1 MHMRLNKFSEK
12 VSKKIK
18 NNEDKLMNKKVVVIS
33 TSIRANSNS
42 EVLAKSFADGASY
55 ARNKVEFITLKNKQI
70 DFCKGCLVC
79 QQTGNCVIKDD
90 VTKIMDKVIEA
101 DIVVWAT
108 PIYYYEMSGQM
119 KVLIDRLNPMF
130 SKDYKFR
137 DVYCLATAAEDEEH
151 VYEKALSGL
160 NGWIDCFD
168 KAELKGYVF
177 CGGVTMGGEISE
189 NVKLKEAYDMGACV

>member
-1 MHMRLNKFSEK
+1 MS
-12 VSKKIK
+12 
-18 NNEDKLMNKKVVVIS
+18 KKVVVIS

-42 EVLAKSFADGASY
+42 EDLAKSFADGATF
-55 ARNKVEFITLKNKQI
+55 AGNEVDFITLKDKQI
-70 DFCKGCLVC
+70 SFCKGCLAC
-79 QQTGNCVIKDD
+79 QQTGKCVIKDD
-90 VTKIMDKVIEA
+90 VTKIMDKVIDS

-130 SKDYKFR
+130 SMDYKFR
-137 DVYCLATAAEDEEH
+137 DVYFLATAAEDGEH

-168 KAELKGYVF
+168 KAKLKGYVF

-189 NVKLKEAYDMGACV
+189 NIKLKEAYDMGAGV

>member
-1 MHMRLNKFSEK
+1 
-12 VSKKIK
+12 
-18 NNEDKLMNKKVVVIS
+18 MNKNVVVIS

-55 ARNKVEFITLKNKQI
+55 AGNNVEFITLKDKQI

-108 PIYYYEMSGQM
+108 PIYYYEMSGPM
-119 KVLIDRLNPMF
+119 KVLLNRLNPIF
-130 SKDYKFR
+130 SKEYKFR
-137 DVYCLATAAEDEEH
+137 DVYFLATAAEDEER

-189 NVKLKEAYDMGACV
+189 NVKLKEAYDMGAGV

>member
-1 MHMRLNKFSEK
+1 MS
-12 VSKKIK
+12 
-18 NNEDKLMNKKVVVIS
+18 KKVVVIS

-42 EVLAKSFADGASY
+42 DILAKSFADGATY
-55 ARNKVEFITLKNKQI
+55 AGNEVDFITLKDKQI
-70 DFCKGCLVC
+70 SFCKGCLAC
-79 QQTGNCVIKDD
+79 QQTGKCVIKDD
-90 VTKIMDKVIEA
+90 VTKIMDKVIGS

-130 SKDYKFR
+130 SMDYKFR
-137 DVYCLATAAEDEEH
+137 DVYFLATAAEDGEH

-168 KAELKGYVF
+168 KAKLKGCVF
-177 CGGVTMGGEISE
+177 CGGVTIGGEISD
-189 NVKLKEAYDMGACV
+189 NTKLKEAYDMGTGV

>member
-1 MHMRLNKFSEK
+1 MRLNRFSERAFK
-12 VSKKIK
+12 NIKKEK
-18 NNEDKLMNKKVVVIS
+18 DLMNKKIVVIS
-33 TSIRANSNS
+33 TSMRADSNS
-42 EVLAKSFADGASY
+42 EALAKSFTDGAS
-55 ARNKVEFITLKNKQI
+55 NEGNDVEFISLKDKQVG
-70 DFCKGCLVC
+70 FCKGCLVC

-90 VTKIMDKVIEA
+90 VKGIMDKVIDA

-137 DVYCLATAAEDEEH
+137 DVYFLATAAEDEEH

-177 CGGVTMGGEISE
+177 CGGVTMGGEISG
-189 NVKLKEAYDMGACV
+189 NAKLKEAYDMGAGV

>member
-1 MHMRLNKFSEK
+1 MS
-12 VSKKIK
+12 
-18 NNEDKLMNKKVVVIS
+18 KKVVVIS

-42 EVLAKSFADGASY
+42 EDLAKSFADGASY
-55 ARNKVEFITLKNKQI
+55 AGNEVEFISLRDKQLG
-70 DFCKGCLVC
+70 FCKGCLAC
-79 QQTGNCVIKDD
+79 QQTGKSVIKDD
-90 VTKIMDKVIEA
+90 VTKIMNKVIGS

-130 SKDYKFR
+130 SMDYKFR
-137 DVYCLATAAEDEEH
+137 DVYFLATAAEDGEH

-168 KAELKGYVF
+168 KAKLKGYVF

-189 NVKLKEAYDMGACV
+189 NIKLKEAYDMGAGV

>member
-1 MHMRLNKFSEK
+1 MQVRLNRFSEK
-12 VSKKIK
+12 VSKNIK
-18 NNEDKLMNKKVVVIS
+18 KESDLMNKKIVVIS

-42 EVLAKSFADGASY
+42 EALAKSFADGASY
-55 ARNKVEFITLKNKQI
+55 AGNEVEFITLKDKQI

-90 VTKIMDKVIEA
+90 VTKIMDKVIDA

-137 DVYCLATAAEDEEH
+137 DVYFLATAAEDEER
-151 VYEKALSGL
+151 VYEKAMSGL

-168 KAELKGYVF
+168 KAEIKGYIF

-189 NVKLKEAYDMGACV
+189 NAKLKEAYDMGAGV